1 MRTPTTV
8 DLERNILI
16 FFFSLKPILQLPD
29 VDRYTLSSQQ
39 AGNDAKTEAVAHVG
53 EDHHGHWDEVEVL
66 DEIEREKIG
75 VAEFCKEAHGEEG
88 EEYYHRCGEEDPL
101 PEDFLLSH
109 RYITGRQSL
118 TGCICEE
125 SRRSIWHRRFW

>member
-1 MRTPTTV
+1 MKT
-8 DLERNILI
+8 
-16 FFFSLKPILQLPD
+16 ILQLPD

-53 EDHHGHWDEVEVL
+53 EDDHGHWGEVEMF

-75 VAEFCKEAHGEEG
+75 VAEFCKEAHREEG

-109 RYITGRQSL
+109 RLLLEVKILPAVFVKKVEGAYGTEDLGETG
-118 TGCICEE
+118 E
-125 SRRSIWHRRFW
+125 

>member
-8 DLERNILI
+8 DLEQNILI
-16 FFFSLKPILQLPD
+16 FFSLNTILQLPD
-29 VDRYTLSSQQ
+29 ADRDTLSSQQ
-39 AGNDAKTEAVAHVG
+39 AGNDAKTKAVAHVG
-53 EDHHGHWDEVEVL
+53 EDHHGHWDEVEVF
-66 DEIEREKIG
+66 DDIEREKIG

-88 EEYYHRCGEEDPL
+88 EKYYHRCGEEDPL

-109 RYITGRQSL
+109 RYITRSQNV